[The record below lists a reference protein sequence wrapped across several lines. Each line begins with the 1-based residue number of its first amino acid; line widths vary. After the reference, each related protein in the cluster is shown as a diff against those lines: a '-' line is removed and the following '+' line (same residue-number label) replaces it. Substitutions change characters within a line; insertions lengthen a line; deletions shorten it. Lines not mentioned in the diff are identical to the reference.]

1 MRKIVAAACL
11 TAAALGITGVAAA
24 HFKSS
29 GIQPATATFTT
40 ATDNARTSTCLGHD
54 GTYRIT
60 TGRFLG
66 RIDFAAPNDDLDG
79 ELSLTVRAVYN
90 TTTKIGWVDGSFRT
104 RDAGRRPNGSIH
116 GVLGESNGQVTMS
129 GFATGSINRRD
140 ARLVGALSATLRAND
155 AGLVTG
161 IDGALGQG
169 TPSFPAVIAG
179 VACTRE
185 QPHNGNDI
193 PVRLTVKGTLQALTT
208 DAITVNPLG
217 ANTQTCAITQGV
229 SPSTAG
235 YVVGQK
241 VQMDCGVLNGTMT
254 LLKLR
259 KTK

>member
-1 MRKIVAAACL
+1 MRKIIAAACL
-11 TAAALGITGVAAA
+11 TVAALGITGVAAA

-40 ATDNARTSTCLGHD
+40 ASDNTRTSTCLGSD

-60 TGRFLG
+60 TGRYLG

-90 TTTKIGWVDGSFRT
+90 TTTKLGWVDGSFRT

-116 GVLGESNGQVTMS
+116 GVLGESGGQVTLS
-129 GFATGSINRRD
+129 GLATGSVNRRD
-140 ARLVGALSATLRAND
+140 ARLVGAVSATLRAND

-169 TPSFPAVIAG
+169 IPSFPAVVAG

-185 QPHNGNDI
+185 QPHNGSDI
-193 PVRLTVKGTLQALTT
+193 PVRLTVKGTIQTLTADT
-208 DAITVNPLG
+208 ITVNPVG
-217 ANTQTCAITQGV
+217 ANTQTCTITQGV
-229 SPSTAG
+229 SPSTGG

-241 VQMDCGVLNGTMT
+241 VQMGCGVLNAAMT
-254 LLKLR
+254 LLRLK